1 MSNYQ
6 IDQTWN
12 QNMSQNDSDKEIKV
26 NYVSEIIVLP
36 HIKIVENSQEFDPT
50 SREKVMTHAN
60 EAVILSSFPLEIK
73 KIYTIFISNT
83 TITSKVQ
90 ERLLFF
96 FR

>member
-1 MSNYQ
+1 
-6 IDQTWN
+6 
-12 QNMSQNDSDKEIKV
+12 MSQNDSDKEIKV

-73 KIYTIFISNT
+73 ENRYYIHLEHDYHQQGAGAITLLFQIVRDR
-83 TITSKVQ
+83 TITHV
-90 ERLLFF
+90 
-96 FR
+96 